1 MASAPVPLRELQLL
15 AAGDAAALDRV
26 QRWVAA
32 WGPVP
37 VRVLWDH
44 PLKPKKH
51 LTDLDATQITVDAFG
66 VHTSDNTV
74 EIERYRFSGQNPGPN
89 AAVAAGNIPIVGK
102 QDLEWAYVTE
112 FRPAEA
118 WEEP

>member
-1 MASAPVPLRELQLL
+1 MASAPIPLRELQRV
-15 AAGDAAALDRV
+15 AAGDVAALDRV

-32 WGPVP
+32 WGAVP

-44 PLKPKKH
+44 PLMPMKH
-51 LTDLDATQITVDAFG
+51 LTDLDATQIVVDSAG
-66 VHTSDNTV
+66 IHTSARTV
-74 EIERYRFSGQNPGPN
+74 ELERYRFSGQNPGPN
-89 AAVAAGNIPIVGK
+89 AAVIPGIITVGA
-102 QDLEWAYVTE
+102 QDLPWAYVRE